1 MVYIKNQISK
11 NISILII
18 SIGLIFL
25 VTALILIIYDTYKDK
40 KANIKSDI
48 ILKQLEEKILSND
61 IKDNNIINI
70 DNEEYLGIINIPVL
84 NLSLPVYS
92 DYSLKKLDSAPAVYS
107 GSINTNNLVICAH
120 NYKSHFGYLNK
131 IKIND
136 LIVII
141 DSNNKKHVYEV
152 SEIVITK
159 PLAIEEMI
167 NSDYDLTLFTCTT
180 SGASRL
186 TIRCKKIN

>member
-11 NISILII
+11 KISILII
-18 SIGLIFL
+18 SIGIIFL

-40 KANIKSDI
+40 TANVKSDI
-48 ILKQLEEKILSND
+48 ILKQLEEKILNND
-61 IKDNNIINI
+61 IKDDNIINI
-70 DNEEYLGIINIPVL
+70 DNEKYLGIINIPVL

-120 NYKSHFGYLNK
+120 NYKSHFGYLNELK
-131 IKIND
+131 VSD

-159 PLAIEEMI
+159 PLDIEEMI
-167 NSDYDLTLFTCTT
+167 NSDYDLTLFTCTM

>member
-120 NYKSHFGYLNK
+120 NYKSHFGYLNEL
-131 IKIND
+131 KIND